1 MSATPCLLFSASLP
15 LHCRVSS
22 KCLFSLERSLLEA
35 DTVELEPFLEKC
47 VQLGKMIHPQKQRF
61 AFLCNHNKIKVPCQ
75 FPLSWM
81 IVLCVGLLGC
91 TNTFVQPI
99 IHCPAFGSVLQLR
112 YEVFEKSATAYTCSS
127 TGRDFTRYAKSL
139 CQHICGHWALKLQN
153 IFTKYKILIK
163 MQQYVYVMVL
173 RKISVCKQ
181 SHWAGLP
188 FSSFPVCST

>member
-1 MSATPCLLFSASLP
+1 
-15 LHCRVSS
+15 
-22 KCLFSLERSLLEA
+22 
-35 DTVELEPFLEKC
+35 
-47 VQLGKMIHPQKQRF
+47 MI
-61 AFLCNHNKIKVPCQ
+61 A
-75 FPLSWM
+75 
-81 IVLCVGLLGC
+81 LCVGLLGC

-112 YEVFEKSATAYTCSS
+112 FEVFEKSATAYTCSS

-163 MQQYVYVMVL
+163 MQQYVYFMVL

-188 FSSFPVCST
+188 FSSFPVCSTQHRGLCGCDHTKVLLQLPQLQLNSVREAFHKLRKRQ